1 MRHLIFFL
9 VSVLFLSANA
19 QKEITY
25 QPNYTYYIA
34 PITQTQLDFAIK
46 NDEEKLPAEWIDKTI
61 AQGDTLDK
69 LKEGLPIGSYI
80 IYTRGGKVLPM
91 LTSSIYTKNNY
102 SLSFYKVENT
112 YYLKVVDKNSQ
123 PITNA
128 TITSPDKKVKVSNNN
143 GLYAI
148 TKCKKYFSPRVV
160 VSVNN
165 EIGFYRL
172 QPAGSTPYSAI
183 NNKSEKY
190 QSMALL
196 SQSQY
201 RPLDTLRFSAVVF
214 KGKKI
219 VKEPLQ
225 VFMQTGSKNNN
236 REYKLNVEVKP
247 NNLCVY
253 TLNYAL
259 PDSLDL
265 DRSYTVYYTTKNKK
279 VYESLSFYLKD
290 YELDKTDVQVNTI
303 KTNDSLQLAIKV
315 QDNNG
320 FTRIGSTVE
329 ITATPSI
336 QEIYN
341 DYLFVPTVFWH
352 KLDTLNKDEILK
364 VIIPDSVTKQF
375 QGYVYFEVEIKTPT
389 GELFNQ
395 QIYQNVG
402 IDKAFKISAD
412 SMMHIEW
419 MVDKKT
425 QATKAELVYHKGD
438 VKYKDTINVPY
449 HQPIDENIRYNYV
462 KIGDEF
468 KDFSSLNTITG
479 GHETSSGKLKFYLDN
494 THKKS
499 VWYEVYKDKKLV
511 QQGEYTDTVTLD
523 FTPKSMYWLKYNYM
537 KNGVTRSEFISYK
550 PKPET
555 LILDVQQPETTQPGK
570 EVTFNFTATDI
581 DGKPVNN
588 AIILG
593 TSASSQMP
601 SNGDYHL
608 ENNDP
613 LYRDTYIQNTNDV
626 LASSVSGFLPYKE
639 INQNTIN
646 LADFQAIYLPK
657 EKVNATYLA
666 IDSSKHSNLKRV
678 DYGQFWPRITDKK
691 YNQIAV
697 YQVLVDGYLKYDRA
711 LDNPETM
718 LISTGKHQ
726 IEIRTYN
733 KMYLLKDVEIRKNEK
748 LILSFNEDLN
758 TQNLE
763 AERRRKRVSKR
774 RMNELAN
781 KVTVIQNMSNQD
793 VIVQS
798 VGRFSVRLAK
808 NKYSYSSIYQT
819 TLSPLNEGQ
828 TIEMVMEDGTV
839 RTINFNSRTQYIITN
854 DEVLKMPL
862 KVRAERQK
870 LKKYKA
876 SFGEL
881 TTLHPYGSLQ
891 FKKEAEQTPITW
903 NYSTQNTV
911 PANFEL
917 RGTTSNS
924 FNKLIFQNVET
935 DSIFMLAGMYNL
947 YVPPG
952 TYTLYIILGDSFSLY
967 QNILVQANGKNYY
980 RLDATDKRAISTASA
995 FFDLFDTEKV
1005 FLKSIEGKQGLALEL
1020 YLNNNVRLWETKV
1033 RVTTENGRDREYKT
1047 DKLGHLFIPL
1057 SRDETLTV
1065 QPLIKCLNDSLVP
1078 MTIIYKE
1085 VLGMYSTTKNWEC
1098 SDQNLKNASIVNNRY
1113 VLSYNNILPRA
1124 GGPEYRKYKALQC
1137 PSFGD
1142 EEAPEAAEVMITS
1155 RKPIIEKDKNS
1166 VSFLGSRTD
1175 GTAYFVDG
1183 VRVTGN
1189 PQSRQEDKFDY
1200 GDGAGEIYEEME
1212 TYGSYDE
1219 KEPEIVLRE
1228 DFSDLGFWM
1237 PGIQTDANGKA
1248 SFTAKL
1254 PDDITTWR
1262 NLFITTDTK
1271 HRSTSKI
1278 TTLKSYKPVMA
1289 QLHTP
1294 RFLVQGDEAW
1304 IKGELLNTTH
1314 DSLELDYE
1322 FKIDN
1327 QSASKNSVKVGLNYF
1342 AKQKISLSKN
1352 YAGEKYT
1359 VQFQTTDRKQFTD
1372 GEKRDIPVYP
1382 LGLLQKSGKVWE
1394 LNAKETT
1401 DIQVNP
1407 ADSSYITL
1415 LNTPKEML
1423 GEMLKGV
1430 VNYEY
1435 NCNEQMASKLRATLL
1450 LLKYE
1455 NTKKQQNDYEKQ
1467 AKEYVKELTKN
1478 QQEDGSWGWW
1488 PNTRSNLWMTCYIVE
1503 ALQKAK
1509 EQGFD
1514 NEAVQNAQRYIVRFY
1529 GGANDE
1535 YNNVLVTNTLLNTNA
1550 DVSLDETHNSLS
1562 GYKSTEARITVAR
1575 LSYLLKQDST
1585 FAELQKLKNT
1595 DILGNTYWG
1604 VDSMNFGSVHLQ
1616 NTCNVY
1622 GLLKN
1627 TNPTLAKST
1636 EKYLWNR
1643 VYAMD
1648 RNNTYEAIWLA
1659 ETLFDEEE
1667 KVVKNEL
1674 CTISDGTG
1682 SRTINY
1688 FQKTAISGASVKIS
1702 NPNNEKVYAIVANEK
1717 WVTNPAKRDSIISIT
1732 TSYTDKITANNP
1744 AEVQVKVSSKKAMG
1758 YVQLSIPIPAGCSY
1772 MGEQQIYNATHSEFY
1787 KDRVNI
1793 YVENLASG
1801 EHTFSF
1807 KLLPKYEGDYNI
1819 NPASVELMYFPVING
1834 NNELKKVVIE

>member
-1 MRHLIFFL
+1 MRFL
-9 VSVLFLSANA
+9 LSFLAFSFTTICVA
-19 QKEITY
+19 QIEITY
-25 QPNYTYYIA
+25 QPNFSYYIA

-46 NDEEKLPAEWIDKTI
+46 NGGEELPAEWIDKTI
-61 AQGDTLDK
+61 AKGDTLEK
-69 LKEGLPIGSYI
+69 LKEKLPLGSYI
-80 IYTRGGKVLPM
+80 VYTRINRKLS
-91 LTSSIYTKNNY
+91 SSIYTKNNY
-102 SLSFYKVENT
+102 SLSFYKVEST

-123 PITNA
+123 PVTNA
-128 TITSPDKKVKVSNNN
+128 IVTSPDKKVKVTNNN
-143 GLYAI
+143 GLHVI
-148 TKCKKYFSPRVV
+148 TKGKKYFSPRVV
-160 VSVNN
+160 VNVKS

-172 QPAGSTPYSAI
+172 QPAGSTPYYEI
-183 NNKSEKY
+183 KNKSEKF

-201 RPLDTLRFSAVVF
+201 RPLDTLRFSAVLL
-214 KGKKI
+214 KGKKT

-225 VFMQTGSKNNN
+225 VFMQTGYRNNN
-236 REYKLNVEVKP
+236 SEYKLNIELKP
-247 NNLCVY
+247 NSLGVY

-265 DRSYTVYYTTKNKK
+265 DKSYTVYYTTNHKK
-279 VYESLSFYLKD
+279 GVESLSFYLKD
-290 YELDKTDVQVNTI
+290 YELDKTDVQVTPI
-303 KTNDSLQLAIKV
+303 KNDDSLQLAIKV

-329 ITATPSI
+329 ITASPSI

-352 KLDTLNKDEILK
+352 KLDTLKRDEILK
-364 VIIPDSVTKQF
+364 VTVPDSVTKQF
-375 QGYVYFEVEIKTPT
+375 SGYVLFEVIIKTPT
-389 GELFNQ
+389 GELFNE
-395 QIYQNVG
+395 QIYENVG
-402 IDKAFKISAD
+402 IEKAFKISAD
-412 SMMHIEW
+412 SMLHIEW
-419 MVDKKT
+419 MVNKKI
-425 QATKAELVYHKGD
+425 QATKVELVYHIGD
-438 VKYKDTINVPY
+438 VKHTDTIDVPY
-449 HQPIDENIRYNYV
+449 HQALDENIRYNYV
-462 KIGDEF
+462 KNGDIY
-468 KDFSSLNTITG
+468 KDFSSLNNITG
-479 GHETSSGKLKFYLDN
+479 GYQKSPNELKFYLNN
-494 THKKS
+494 TYKKS
-499 VWYEVYKDKKLV
+499 IWFEVYKDKKLI
-511 QQGEYTDTVTLD
+511 QQGEYKDSITLD
-523 FTPKSMYWLKYNYM
+523 FSPKSLYWMKYNYV
-537 KNGVTRSEFISYK
+537 KNGVMRSEFISYK
-550 PKPET
+550 PTPET
-555 LILDVQQPETTQPGK
+555 LILDVEQPETTQPGK
-570 EVTFNFTATDI
+570 EVTFNFIATDI
-581 DGKPVNN
+581 EGKPVNN

-608 ENNDP
+608 KNNDP

-626 LASSVSGFLPYKE
+626 LASSVSGFVPYKE

-646 LADFQAIYLPK
+646 LADFHSIYLPK
-657 EKVNATYLA
+657 EKVNATYIP
-666 IDSSKHSNLKRV
+666 IDSSKHSNLFRV
-678 DYGQFWPRITDKK
+678 DYGQFWPRITDKDDK
-691 YNQIAV
+691 QLAI
-697 YQVLVDGYLKYDRA
+697 YQVLVDGNLKYDRA
-711 LDNPETM
+711 LDNLESM

-758 TQNLE
+758 TQNLQ
-763 AERRRKRVSKR
+763 AKRKRRTVNKR
-774 RMNELAN
+774 RMNELAD

-798 VGRFSVRLAK
+798 VGHFSARLSK
-808 NKYSYSSIYQT
+808 NQYYYSSIYQT
-819 TLSPLNEGQ
+819 SVSPLHDGQ
-828 TIEMVMEDGTV
+828 TIEILMEDGTV
-839 RTINFNSRTQYIITN
+839 RTINFNRKTQYIITN
-854 DEVLKMPL
+854 DEVLEMPL
-862 KVRAERQK
+862 KVRADRQK
-870 LKKYKA
+870 LEKHKV

-881 TTLHPYGSLQ
+881 TTPHPYGSLK
-891 FKKEAEQTPITW
+891 FKEEADKTPITW
-903 NYSTQNTV
+903 NYSTQNSV
-911 PANFEL
+911 SSNFEL

-924 FNKLIFQNVET
+924 FNKLIFQNSET
-935 DSIFMLAGMYNL
+935 DTTFMLAGMYNL

-952 TYTLYIILGDSFSLY
+952 KYTLYSILGDSFSLH

-980 RLDATDKRAISTASA
+980 KLDATDIRAIKTASA
-995 FFDLFDTEKV
+995 FLDLFDTEKV
-1005 FLKSIEGKQGLALEL
+1005 FLKSLEGKQGLALEL
-1020 YLNNNVRLWETKV
+1020 YLNDDARLRETKV
-1033 RVTTENGRDREYKT
+1033 RVTAENGRDREYQT
-1047 DKLGHLFIPL
+1047 DKLGQLFIPF
-1057 SRDETLTV
+1057 SRDETVTI
-1065 QPLIKCLNDSLVP
+1065 QPLTMCLNDSLAP
-1078 MTIIYKE
+1078 MTVIYKE
-1085 VLGMYSTTKNWEC
+1085 VLGMYFTTKNWEC
-1098 SDQNLKNASIVNNRY
+1098 RNQNYRNTTIAMNNY
-1113 VLSYNNILPRA
+1113 VLSYNNILKRP
-1124 GGPEYRKYKALQC
+1124 GKPKYRKYKVLAC
-1137 PSFGD
+1137 PSFGADD
-1142 EEAPEAAEVMITS
+1142 EYDLAEVMITN

-1166 VSFLGSRTD
+1166 VSFLGQRTD
-1175 GTAYFVDG
+1175 STAYFVDG
-1183 VRVTGN
+1183 VRVTEN
-1189 PQSRQEDKFDY
+1189 PQSRQEYKFDD
-1200 GDGAGEIYEEME
+1200 GDGVGEVFEVYDAME
-1212 TYGSYDE
+1212 TYGAYDE

-1237 PGIQTDANGKA
+1237 PGIKTDANGKA
-1248 SFTAKL
+1248 SFTTKL

-1271 HRSTSKI
+1271 HRSASKV
-1278 TTLKSYKPVMA
+1278 TLLKSYKPVMA

-1294 RFLVQGDEAW
+1294 RFLVQGDIAW
-1304 IKGELLNTTH
+1304 IKGELLNTTQ
-1314 DSLELDYE
+1314 DSLDLDYE

-1327 QSASKNSVKVGLNYF
+1327 QSATNNSVKVGLNYF
-1342 AKQKISLSKN
+1342 AKQQISLSKN
-1352 YAGEKYT
+1352 YAVENYT
-1359 VQFQTTDRKQFTD
+1359 VQFQTTDRKQFAD

-1394 LNAKETT
+1394 LNSKGTM

-1423 GEMLKGV
+1423 GEMLKNV

-1450 LLKYE
+1450 LLKYQ
-1455 NTKKQQNDYEKQ
+1455 NTNKQQSQYEKQ
-1467 AKEYVKELTKN
+1467 AKEYVKELAKN

-1509 EQGFD
+1509 EAGFD
-1514 NEAVQNAQRYIVRFY
+1514 NDAIQKAQRYIVQFY

-1535 YNNVLVTNTLLNTNA
+1535 YSNVLIVNTLLNTNA
-1550 DVSLDETHNSLS
+1550 YVSLDKMHNSLS
-1562 GYKSTEARITVAR
+1562 GYKGTEARITVAR
-1575 LSYLLKQDST
+1575 LRYLLKQDST
-1585 FAELQKLKNT
+1585 FTELQKIKNT

-1616 NTCNVY
+1616 NTCNVF

-1627 TNPTLAKST
+1627 TNPNLAAST

-1648 RNNTYEAIWLA
+1648 ENNTYEAIWLA
-1659 ETLFDEEE
+1659 EALFAEDE
-1667 KVVKNEL
+1667 KIVKNEL
-1674 CTISDGTG
+1674 CSVSDGNG

-1688 FQKTAISGASVKIS
+1688 FQKTTISGVNVKIA
-1702 NPNNEKVYAIVANEK
+1702 NPNDEKVYAIVANEK

-1758 YVQLSIPIPAGCSY
+1758 YVQISIPIPAGCSY

-1801 EHTFSF
+1801 EHTFTF